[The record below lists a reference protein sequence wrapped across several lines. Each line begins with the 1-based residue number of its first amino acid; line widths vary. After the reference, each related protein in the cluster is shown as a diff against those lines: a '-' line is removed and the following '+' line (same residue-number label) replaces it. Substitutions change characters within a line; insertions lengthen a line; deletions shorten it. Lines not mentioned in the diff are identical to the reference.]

1 MIEVLPENL
10 EVRKKYYI
18 ECLTYDENNNI
29 TIYIPSYRSTGIY
42 MKYRLTESPFNHRIV
57 YFKNFRRI
65 NCQNPLFEGNAVKLN
80 KLWRFYEVQKDQI
93 QNNMEKRA
101 INMILQRIIG
111 DKYFQYL

>member
-10 EVRKKYYI
+10 EVGKKYYI

-42 MKYRLTESPFNHRIV
+42 MSYRLTDSSLKHRIV

-65 NCQNPLFEGNAVKLN
+65 NSKNPLYQGNDVQLN
-80 KLWRFYEVQKDQI
+80 KLWRFYEIQKHQI

-101 INMILQRIIG
+101 ANMIFQKIIG